1 MSDLICYND
10 KKFFIFGKLFLGN
23 SGKMGCPMQTK
34 TKYEELVLK
43 ELRGIPGESLPQV
56 LKIIRSLKEGF
67 SAAKD
72 ASQRG
77 MRQES
82 GLCGIWQDD
91 RSANEIIKMI
101 HAHRTGFGGR
111 GVDL

>member
-1 MSDLICYND
+1 
-10 KKFFIFGKLFLGN
+10 
-23 SGKMGCPMQTK
+23 MQTK
-34 TKYEELVLK
+34 TKFEEFVLK

-67 SAAKD
+67 SAAKN
-72 ASQRG
+72 AAQSG
-77 MRQES
+77 IRQES

-91 RSANEIIKMI
+91 RSAKEIIEMI
-101 HAHRTGFGGR
+101 YAHRIGFGGR